1 MWPADRSCPS
11 QKRSG
16 YQITLNASQ
25 SRTSCSRTMHHTA
38 TQMNKTS
45 LSYTCVLFPMSR
57 GIWKNKSKPSF
68 SSFKRYNIST
78 SLIVEGAFLIHK
90 NGNDFVR
97 FFFRSQVFRKAVF
110 ISSGSS
116 QQTSLDLENL
126 QRRAQ
131 CFCVSRGRWLSRV
144 IKPSVYIFVRLLVS
158 AVKKKSEINCLKIN
172 RVYSMWHLGAFRI
185 KLRSLTINM
194 TLWCC
199 TDTDVI
205 WY

>member
-1 MWPADRSCPS
+1 MSVFLNLMSITCDRLTAPVHHRNGVVIRSHLMPLNLEHHAAERCITRPHRWIKPPLVTHVSCFQCHMES
-11 QKRSG
+11 EK
-16 YQITLNASQ
+16 IKVNL
-25 SRTSCSRTMHHTA
+25 
-38 TQMNKTS
+38 
-45 LSYTCVLFPMSR
+45 LFLLSR
-57 GIWKNKSKPSF
+57 GT
-68 SSFKRYNIST
+68 IST

-172 RVYSMWHLGAFRI
+172 WVYSMWHLTFFY
-185 KLRSLTINM
+185 SL
-194 TLWCC
+194 L
-199 TDTDVI
+199 
-205 WY
+205 